1 MPWNLAMVASGLAL
15 LGALV
20 AQGQNTAQRLSP
32 ESLPDWS
39 NTELAITATLM
50 GLMVGLFVRTKPS
63 S

>member
-1 MPWNLAMVASGLAL
+1 MVASGLAL